1 MQPESAT
8 SLQVFRVNWG
18 PGTARPS
25 IRHISVRI
33 WLCNGLTGRERRYCI
48 FQKNEYIYWMNIQ
61 IFFWMNIF
69 FEWIFLPY
77 YWMNCWMNQKS
88 AKFIRKMNKKCIL
101 RKKRP
106 ILRKKWPNLH
116 VFLCFLKLRLFFL
129 FEYFCSILNWIIFW
143 IESFFGP
150 IQRKNE

>member
-1 MQPESAT
+1 MVNKDFFTFCQSCMCRNSCAWKPITRHTLTIQWIRLT
-8 SLQVFRVNWG
+8 SLGIWASRV
-18 PGTARPS
+18 TRD
-25 IRHISVRI
+25 
-33 WLCNGLTGRERRYCI
+33 RRYGI
-48 FQKNEYIYWMNIQ
+48 FSRNDYFHWMNNQ

-116 VFLCFLKLRLFFL
+116 VFPCYLKLRLFFQ
-129 FEYFCSILNWIIFW
+129 FE
-143 IESFFGP
+143 
-150 IQRKNE
+150 